1 MQENKLTG
9 NDMFKMVK
17 EECERILGNTN
28 KPKIGQNE
36 GKKNVV
42 MYLGIRSGKVGWYEE
57 KWEGL
62 VSKDKKDFGK
72 YEGEIKFGLPNG
84 EGLFTT
90 TDGKKY
96 IGEWKDGRPNG
107 KGTETFPD
115 GRKYVGE
122 WKDDKKNGQGTETY
136 PNGERYVGEFKNGYR
151 NGQGTYIWTNGDK
164 YEGEYKD
171 GKPHGQGI
179 STLHNG
185 NKYVGGY
192 KYGKEH
198 GQGTYTRSDG
208 RKYVGEWKDGKKH
221 GQGKLILPDGKKYV
235 GKWKDGRPWDGIGY
249 KNNEEIEFRVVDGKR
264 SVGNKVREKNEQKTI
279 NYSGGDWYIG
289 ELKDGKRHGQGTYN
303 WSDGTKQE
311 GTWRNGEIWVGLHY
325 NKEGYVI
332 GVEVNELLEVEMNRR
347 VDDIENKE
355 VLYKRKV
362 NKEWRW
368 YKSGDDKK
376 DDKYSG
382 EVENGVPN
390 GIGKLTDSYGGT
402 HVGEW
407 KNGEESGIGIR
418 TWGVNGGK
426 YIGEFSNGILMKGI
440 LYDKNGKITGRTY

>member
-1 MQENKLTG
+1 MKERELTG
-9 NDMFKMVK
+9 NKMFEMVK
-17 EECERILGNTN
+17 EECERSLGNIQRPEPEQN
-28 KPKIGQNE
+28 K

-115 GRKYVGE
+115 GREYVGE

-151 NGQGTYIWTNGDK
+151 NGQGTYIWTNGNK

-192 KYGKEH
+192 NYGKEH
-198 GQGTYTRSDG
+198 GQGTYTFTDG
-208 RKYVGEWKDGKKH
+208 KKYVGKWRDGKKH
-221 GQGKLILPDGKKYV
+221 GQGKMILPDGKKYV

-249 KNNEEIEFRVVDGKR
+249 KKNKDIEFRVVNGKR
-264 SVGNKVREKNEQKTI
+264 YGGNKVEIVEKRQKGVLFFNKTT
-279 NYSGGDWYIG
+279 SGYEWKNFRGQNSDIDYKGDIKNGKPNGQGIMSHSFYGWKYVG
-289 ELKDGKRHGQGTYN
+289 EFKDGEGHGKGTITFEDGMKYVGKWKDGERHGQG
-303 WSDGTKQE
+303 
-311 GTWRNGEIWVGLHY
+311 I
-325 NKEGYVI
+325 
-332 GVEVNELLEVEMNRR
+332 
-347 VDDIENKE
+347 
-355 VLYKRKV
+355 LYSV
-362 NKEWRW
+362 
-368 YKSGDDKK
+368 Y
-376 DDKYSG
+376 
-382 EVENGVPN
+382 
-390 GIGKLTDSYGGT
+390 
-402 HVGEW
+402 
-407 KNGEESGIGIR
+407 
-418 TWGVNGGK
+418 GK
-426 YIGEFSNGILMKGI
+426 YIGEYKDGERWNGTV
-440 LYDKNGKITGRTY
+440 YDPNGKIIRKFVNGKEIKQ

>member
-1 MQENKLTG
+1 MKERELTG
-9 NDMFKMVK
+9 NKMFEMVK
-17 EECERILGNTN
+17 EECERSLGNIQRPEPEQN
-28 KPKIGQNE
+28 K

-96 IGEWKDGRPNG
+96 IGEWKDGRP
-107 KGTETFPD
+107 
-115 GRKYVGE
+115 
-122 WKDDKKNGQGTETY
+122 
-136 PNGERYVGEFKNGYR
+136 
-151 NGQGTYIWTNGDK
+151 
-164 YEGEYKD
+164 
-171 GKPHGQGI
+171 
-179 STLHNG
+179 
-185 NKYVGGY
+185 
-192 KYGKEH
+192 
-198 GQGTYTRSDG
+198 
-208 RKYVGEWKDGKKH
+208 
-221 GQGKLILPDGKKYV
+221 
-235 GKWKDGRPWDGIGY
+235 WDGIGY
-249 KNNEEIEFRVVDGKR
+249 KKNEEIEFRVVDGKR
-264 SVGNKVREKNEQKTI
+264 YVGTKVREKNDQKTI
-279 NYSGGDWYIG
+279 NFTNGDRYVG
-289 ELKDGKRHGQGTYN
+289 ELKDDKFHGQGTYT
-303 WSDGTKQE
+303 WSDGSKYV
-311 GTWRNGEIWVGLHY
+311 GGYKNGGMWVGLHY

-332 GVEVNELLEVEMNRR
+332 GVEVNERLEVEMNRR
-347 VDDIENKE
+347 VDDIENKK

-407 KNGEESGIGIR
+407 KDGEESGIGIR
-418 TWGVNGGK
+418 TWGNNGEK